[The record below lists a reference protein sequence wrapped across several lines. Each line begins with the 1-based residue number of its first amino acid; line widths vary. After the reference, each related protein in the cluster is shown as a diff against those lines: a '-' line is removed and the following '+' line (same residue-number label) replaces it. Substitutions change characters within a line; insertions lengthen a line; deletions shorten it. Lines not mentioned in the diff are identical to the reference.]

1 MGIVTSQQ
9 IQNYYD
15 LFRDT
20 EVTYTKD
27 VLKTLAVDPRQI
39 YIKCNGAQWP
49 CIINSTSFQIA
60 RIIIG
65 TKGGA
70 FAALAKKDP
79 PPVSLRFFFLQQH
92 DQPISFFVTGRI
104 TQISQYMNSADLAI
118 VTITFTQRPPDDLI
132 DKIGSLLEAN
142 SNAIRRKEERIV
154 ITDDSKRR
162 LGISKDETII
172 YIQNVPR
179 RCILRDI
186 SFSGAKVILL
196 GIEKFIKG
204 KDSILRIHFDDP
216 DEIIL
221 LEGHIVKTSPVENR
235 AEIIYAC
242 LQFDELKVPTSYK
255 IRINT
260 YLTTIRKTILNAVQ
274 QEQNSGKDAQAPQQ
288 EQTVSQSVPQQES
301 NAAQGSENV
310 SAAGSQISDAV
321 QNNDGNEN
329 SSVQEMPD
337 IPNSTD

>member
-1 MGIVTSQQ
+1 M
-9 IQNYYD
+9 
-15 LFRDT
+15 
-20 EVTYTKD
+20 
-27 VLKTLAVDPRQI
+27 
-39 YIKCNGAQWP
+39 
-49 CIINSTSFQIA
+49 
-60 RIIIG
+60 
-65 TKGGA
+65 
-70 FAALAKKDP
+70 AA
-79 PPVSLRFFFLQQH
+79 
-92 DQPISFFVTGRI
+92 I
-104 TQISQYMNSADLAI
+104 
-118 VTITFTQRPPDDLI
+118 DDLI

-288 EQTVSQSVPQQES
+288 EQTVSQSAPQQES

-329 SSVQEMPD
+329 SSVQGNDTKEETLPEMPD